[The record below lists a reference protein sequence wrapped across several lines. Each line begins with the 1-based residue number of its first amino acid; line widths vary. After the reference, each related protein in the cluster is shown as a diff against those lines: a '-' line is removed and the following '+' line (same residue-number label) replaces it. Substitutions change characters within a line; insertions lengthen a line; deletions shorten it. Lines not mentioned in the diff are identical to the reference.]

1 MHRGERRIGEG
12 AHGQIVKADHRYVV
26 GHAHAMLVEGAH
38 GAHGEHV
45 VLGEEGRRQVVARDG
60 IEPGAHVVVGALERG
75 AQGDAPCRVGLKTRV
90 LKRLTVAALAIL
102 KVADAQVAGKI
113 ADLLVTFLDEMVD
126 GAQHRVGV
134 GDDHGIEVLA
144 VAPAVEHDQVGS
156 GVGKQGVVLLAQ
168 LGTHQHDGG
177 RRIGDEAL
185 DLRAHGV
192 QVAKVERDKARA
204 HAMATSLTLHAL
216 DDRGME
222 GALVQ
227 DGARLAREH
236 KLDALELR
244 RLLIAERLRTLQDDL
259 GGLLAHAAL
268 AVERVGH
275 GCGRKTGD
283 TADLA
288 DACFSHRSP

>member
-1 MHRGERRIGEG
+1 MAI
-12 AHGQIVKADHRYVV
+12 
-26 GHAHAMLVEGAH
+26 
-38 GAHGEHV
+38 
-45 VLGEEGRRQVVARDG
+45 
-60 IEPGAHVVVGALERG
+60 
-75 AQGDAPCRVGLKTRV
+75 
-90 LKRLTVAALAIL
+90 AALAIL
-102 KVADAQVAGKI
+102 EIADAQVACQV
-113 ADLLVTFLDEMVD
+113 ADLLVALLDKVIH
-126 GAQHRVGV
+126 GTQHRI
-134 GDDHGIEVLA
+134 GIGNDYSIKVLA
-144 VAPAVEHDQVGS
+144 IAPAVEHDQVGG
-156 GVGKQGVVLLAQ
+156 GVGEESVVFLTQ

-177 RRIGDEAL
+177 RRVGDQAL

-204 HAMATSLTLHAL
+204 HAVATRLALHAL

-227 DGARLAREH
+227 DGARLARKH

-244 RLLIAERLRTLQDDL
+244 RLLIAKRLRALQDDL

-275 GCGRKTGD
+275 GCGRKAGNA
-283 TADLA
+283 ADLA